1 MKTHLTRRQFL
12 KAGAVGTAAVL
23 LPFKWS
29 TGRAWAWY
37 QTQATPLWQT
47 TFRGVG
53 PGGIPVAAPDGV
65 PAPVTGVLPH
75 YTINIKQFT
84 DQVHPTLGR
93 TTFWGYD
100 PLLPLGGGV
109 QDPKHLGGIIVA
121 QRGTPIQ
128 ITFQNALPVNHI
140 IPIDTSI
147 DGANQAQNRT
157 ATHLHG
163 GFVPWISDGGPH
175 SWFAPDGTTG
185 QSFVNVLNP
194 NAGFG
199 KADYYYPMDQS
210 ARMLWYHDHAW
221 GITRINAYAGIASAL
236 LLRDNFEN
244 GLKNQGLPEFIE
256 NSVLGGNPVR
266 ELPIVVQDKV
276 FVGPD
281 ISIVDPAWT
290 GLSTAGSLWY
300 AHQYDTARFGK
311 LGPTLSPLPPVSVIP
326 EFFGDTMLANG
337 TVYPQVT
344 VEARRYRLRILNA
357 CNARFL
363 NLQMYVDD
371 GSPNGITLNN
381 QGNPLNVAARNAAA
395 ANPTGRPTSNFLVL
409 GTEGGFLPNP
419 AVVPCNI
426 PFNGTTAGGS
436 MLLAPAERV
445 DVLFDFSAH
454 AGQKLILYSDAPA
467 PFPMGD
473 PANDYFP
480 GLNVSKNPVN
490 GTTLPGNG
498 PNTREIMRFNVVPA
512 TSVDPPLAITRA
524 TDLRTGNDLLFVPV
538 GVTTPPPGVPVR
550 QLTLNETFDAY
561 GRLMQLLGT
570 NAAVARGAFG
580 RGYMDPTTETVAP
593 GSTEVWQITNLTA
606 DTHPIHFH
614 LVNVQI
620 ISRQAFSGNYTGTP
634 NPAGAPLPPAPY
646 EAGWKETVRMNPG
659 EVTTVI
665 MQFNLPTVPF
675 VVPASLRTGGNEYV
689 WHCHILEHEEHDMM
703 RPLVVS

>member
-1 MKTHLTRRQFL
+1 MYTRREFL
-12 KAGAVGTAAVL
+12 KTTMIAGAGLAAYGVL
-23 LPFKWS
+23 QP
-29 TGRAWAWY
+29 GRAWAWY

-47 TFRGVG
+47 ALRGVG
-53 PGGIPVAAPDGV
+53 PGGIPVAAPDAL
-65 PAPVTGVLPH
+65 PAPVTGVTH
-75 YTINIKQFT
+75 YTINIQQLT
-84 DQVHPTLGR
+84 DQVHPTLGP
-93 TTFWGYD
+93 TTFWGYH
-100 PLLPLGGGV
+100 PSKPFFSGG
-109 QDPKHLGGIIVA
+109 PKHLGGIIVA
-121 QRGTPIQ
+121 QKGVPIQ
-128 ITFQNALPVNHI
+128 ITFNNNLPEAHI
-140 IPIDTSI
+140 IPVDVSI
-147 DGANQAQNRT
+147 DGANLAQNRV

-163 GFVPWISDGGPH
+163 GLVPWISDGGPH
-175 SWFAPDGTTG
+175 SWFDPNGNTG
-185 QSFVNVLNP
+185 LSFVNVLNP
-194 NAGFG
+194 NLQKGQAE
-199 KADYYYPMDQS
+199 YYYPMNQS

-236 LLRDNFEN
+236 LLRDTFEG
-244 GLKNQGLPEFIE
+244 GLRNQGLPDFIE
-256 NSVLGGNPVR
+256 NGGR

-281 ISIVDPAWT
+281 IISVDPTWT
-290 GLSTAGSLWY
+290 GPTDAGSLWY

-311 LGPTLSPLPPVSVIP
+311 VGPTLGTLPAVSVVP

-337 TVYPQVT
+337 TVYPKVT

-371 GSPNGITLNN
+371 GSPNGITLNT
-381 QGNPLNVAARNAAA
+381 QGNPLNVAASNAAA

-409 GTEGGFLPNP
+409 GTEGGFLPKP
-419 AVVPCNI
+419 AFAPCNI

-454 AGQKLILYSDAPA
+454 AGQKLILYTDAPA

-473 PANDYFP
+473 PRNDYFP
-480 GLNVSKNPVN
+480 GLTNKNPVN
-490 GTTLPGNG
+490 GTTVPGNG
-498 PNTREIMRFNVVPA
+498 PNTREIMRFNVVAA
-512 TSVDPPLAITRA
+512 TGVDAPLQITRA
-524 TDLRTGNDLLFVPV
+524 TNLTAGNDPLFVPA
-538 GVTTPPPGVPVR
+538 GVTTPPPVIPVR

-561 GRLMQLLGT
+561 GRLQQLLGT
-570 NAAVARGAFG
+570 NVAVARGAFG
-580 RGYMDPTTETVAP
+580 LRYMDLPVTETPTA
-593 GSTEVWQITNLTA
+593 GDTEVWQITNLTA

-620 ISRQAFSGNYTGTP
+620 ISRQASGGSYTGTP
-634 NPAGAPLPPAPY
+634 NLQGAALPPALY

-665 MQFNLPTVPF
+665 MKFNLPSVPFTVPSS
-675 VVPASLRTGGNEYV
+675 PRTGGNEYV

-703 RPLVVS
+703 RPLVVT